1 MNRYIYII
9 GTVCVLF
16 VVATLFIKLLPFLIV
31 AGIIIYAVVKLKGK
45 IEGEK
50 RDEDVNGNI
59 YKSNSS
65 TNSNAQ
71 DVYTSSDDYTNGE
84 IIDVD
89 YEDVDNK

>member
-50 RDEDVNGNI
+50 RDEDVNRNI
-59 YKSNSS
+59 YNS